1 MIKENLYEVS
11 RILSK
16 LDTAYNNSDSKDF
29 KKMWLSKWNDF
40 AKENS
45 GKNFK
50 PRDYDF
56 EQELNVDKSNIMCNS

>member
-1 MIKENLYEVS
+1 MDNGKSANLE
-11 RILSK
+11 
-16 LDTAYNNSDSKDF
+16 
-29 KKMWLSKWNDF
+29 
-40 AKENS
+40 KENS